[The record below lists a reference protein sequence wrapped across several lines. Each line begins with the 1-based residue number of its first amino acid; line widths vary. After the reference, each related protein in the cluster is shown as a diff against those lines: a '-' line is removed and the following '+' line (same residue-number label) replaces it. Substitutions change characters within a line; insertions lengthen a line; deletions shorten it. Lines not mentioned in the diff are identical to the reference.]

1 MSVITFREALRTAL
15 DEELGRDERVFVM
28 GEDVADPM
36 GGSYKVTLGLSTKYG
51 AARCRNTPISELGI
65 VGLAVGAAI
74 TGMRPVAEIMYIDF
88 MGLAMDQVMNQA
100 ALIRYMS
107 GGQVSVPLVIR
118 THGGGGRSSAAQ
130 HGKNLEAL
138 FAHIPGLK
146 MVFPGTPYDAKG
158 LLKAAVRDNSP
169 VVFFEHNGLYN
180 TRGEVPEGEYLV
192 PLGKADVKRPGRDVT
207 IITYGRMLGL
217 CLRAAE
223 ALAREGVEAEVLDLR
238 TVAPLDREAVL
249 ASVGRTHRAVI
260 VHEANRSFGVG
271 AEVAA
276 TLADEGFD
284 LLDAPVRRV
293 AAKDTPLPF
302 APVLERA
309 VLPQEEEIVQAARE
323 VCADA

>member
-1 MSVITFREALRTAL
+1 MAVITFREALRAGL
-15 DEELGRDERVFVM
+15 DEELERDGRVFVM

-36 GGSYKVTLGLSTKYG
+36 GGSYKITLGLSTKYG
-51 AARCRNTPISELGI
+51 PARCRNTPISELGI

-74 TGMRPVAEIMYIDF
+74 TGMRPVAEIMYVDF

-107 GGQVSVPLVIR
+107 GGQVSVPLVVR

-130 HGKNLEAL
+130 HGKNLEVL
-138 FAHIPGLK
+138 FAHLPGLK
-146 MVFPGTPYDAKG
+146 MVFPGTPADAKG
-158 LLKAAVRDNSP
+158 LLKAAVRDESP

-180 TRGEVPEGEYLV
+180 TRGEVPDGDFLV
-192 PLGKADVKRPGRDVT
+192 PIGRADVKRPGADVT
-207 IITYGRMLGL
+207 VVTYGRMVGV
-217 CLRAAE
+217 CLEAAE
-223 ALAREGVEAEVLDLR
+223 RLAGAGIEAEILDLR
-238 TVAPLDREAVL
+238 TVAPLDCEAIL
-249 ASVGRTHRAVI
+249 GSVARTHRAVV

-276 TLADEGFD
+276 LLADEGFD

-302 APVLERA
+302 APVLERT
-309 VLPQEEEIVQAARE
+309 VLPQAEEIVLAVRE
-323 VCADA
+323 VCGDA

>member
-1 MSVITFREALRTAL
+1 MAVITFREALRVGL
-15 DEELGRDERVFVM
+15 DEELARDERVFVM

-51 AARCRNTPISELGI
+51 PARCRNTPISELGI

-88 MGLAMDQVMNQA
+88 MGLAMDQLMNQA

-107 GGQVSVPLVIR
+107 GGQVSVPLVVR

-138 FAHIPGLK
+138 FAHLPGLK
-146 MVFPGTPYDAKG
+146 MVFPGTPADAKG
-158 LLKAAVRDNSP
+158 LLKAAVRDSSP

-180 TRGEVPEGEYLV
+180 SRGEVPEGEFLV
-192 PLGKADVKRPGRDVT
+192 PIGKADVKRAGRDVT
-207 IITYGRMLGL
+207 LVTYGRMLGL
-217 CLRAAE
+217 CLAA
-223 ALAREGVEAEVLDLR
+223 ADSLAAAGVEAEVLDLR
-238 TVAPLDREAVL
+238 TISPLDREAVL
-249 ASVGRTHRAVI
+249 ASVARTHRAVV
-260 VHEANRSFGVG
+260 VHEANRAFGVG

-276 TLADEGFD
+276 LLADEGFD

-309 VLPQEEEIVQAARE
+309 VLPQTAEIVAAARE
-323 VCADA
+323 VCGDA